1 MMKTGLIVSQNN
13 HMNVKVGQKRQR
25 IKTIT
30 IDDNVDGDGGEH
42 DDNQEDP
49 GSGATKQSFDM
60 ELQKVDCKA
69 RTKRGKTI
77 TVAGELM
84 KK

>member
-13 HMNVKVGQKRQR
+13 HINVKVGQKRQR

-30 IDDNVDGDGGEH
+30 IDDSVDGDGGEH

-49 GSGATKQSFDM
+49 GSGATK
-60 ELQKVDCKA
+60 
-69 RTKRGKTI
+69 
-77 TVAGELM
+77 
-84 KK
+84 